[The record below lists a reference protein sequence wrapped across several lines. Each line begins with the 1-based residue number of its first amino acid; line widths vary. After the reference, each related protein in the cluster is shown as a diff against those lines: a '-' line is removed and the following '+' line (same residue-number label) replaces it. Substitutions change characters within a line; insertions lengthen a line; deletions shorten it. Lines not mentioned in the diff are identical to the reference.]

1 MPRNPPLI
9 LYVEDDGML
18 LTMYEQ
24 FFTIHGFSFAGAAS
38 FTAGME
44 MIPAQLPD
52 VVLLDLLLPNMTTPI
67 PEHVNHHLGLQL
79 LEEIKKNPKTKGIP
93 VIILSNIDEA
103 SVVRNAKEL
112 GAENFLVKAKI
123 VPKDTL
129 AAVKKVLQKRN
140 IPLPEKRGPN
150 PQKP

>member
-1 MPRNPPLI
+1 MPHNPPLI

-44 MIPAQLPD
+44 MIPAQMPD
-52 VVLLDLLLPNMTTPI
+52 VVLLDLLLPNTTTPI

-79 LEEIKKNPKTKGIP
+79 LEEIKKNSKTKGIP

-103 SVVRNAKEL
+103 SVVQNAKEL
-112 GAENFLVKAKI
+112 GAYDFLVKAKV
-123 VPKDTL
+123 VPHDTL
-129 AAVKKVLQKRN
+129 DKVKEILTARN
-140 IPLPEKRGPN
+140 IPLPKKR
-150 PQKP
+150 QV